1 MWSSILASPVIA
13 RRTIDE
19 SATCP
24 LRYCLCR
31 REYDYSRNAGRRTL
45 VMFWNRSTG
54 ARNSR
59 FSFLLKRNQFT
70 SAFGISPFS
79 PSGAPYGQRPSPA
92 GTAHATRPRTNWPGL
107 VTRVNS
113 SPRPR
118 RSSSADRSPSN
129 QARIRR
135 AARYPLTLSG
145 SFRSPAAQEDR
156 LRLWL
161 SQLHAFCADISRSVR
176 SFTSRSRLRSR
187 LTRGAL
193 VPPKGR

>member
-1 MWSSILASPVIA
+1 MNLRLVRYGIVSAAENMTTAAMQAAALSSCFGTV
-13 RRTIDE
+13 
-19 SATCP
+19 
-24 LRYCLCR
+24 R
-31 REYDYSRNAGRRTL
+31 RERETCASLSFSKGI
-45 VMFWNRSTG
+45 
-54 ARNSR
+54 NSHQ
-59 FSFLLKRNQFT
+59 LLIFRL
-70 SAFGISPFS
+70 SPLQV
-79 PSGAPYGQRPSPA
+79 PPMGQRPSPA

-161 SQLHAFCADISRSVR
+161 SQLHAFCGEISRSVR

-187 LTRGAL
+187 LTRGAF